1 VTALVSISFEEAIE
15 KVRTSLNIVEV
26 VGKHVA
32 LKRHGRNLMGLCPFH
47 KEKSPSFTVH
57 GEKGLYKCFGCGA
70 GGDAIKFLMETERQ
84 DFAEVIEGQAKLLGY
99 QVRRSNNPEEVRR
112 LAQKKERHERLQEWM
127 RLAQGFFHQQL
138 HDAMA
143 GDEARR
149 YIAKRALPAPLVA
162 QFGLGVAPSGWD
174 QLRKHLTAV
183 SGVPAAEVVADL
195 EALGLIIP
203 RKAAVAAGGT
213 VDPDGYYDRFRT
225 RLMVPIMDA
234 QGAVIAFAGRVLR
247 VEDSPKYM
255 NSPETPLYNKSE
267 VLFGLPQAKDTII
280 KTQSAVVVEGY
291 LDVMRLHQFGATNA
305 VACCGT
311 ALTEQHL
318 RRLARLGVRRL
329 YLGFDN
335 DDAGQKAAWSALDT
349 VGVLSAEPGSTFRMD
364 VLVVRWPDAKDAD
377 EALSAFGDDVMG
389 ARAMIRR
396 ATEAAWTPG
405 EFRCHQV
412 VATFAQEA
420 FPEVALETF
429 WAAPVALMTP
439 QKVVMLGRR
448 LVETLATYVPDTV
461 EQAALAPR
469 FAGLLGVPPEVLLQE
484 VARATV
490 ALGQAAATGGRGRR
504 PAAASGEDT
513 TPRPRLADKVSAG
526 EELSARDRRRDD
538 RDRRQ
543 KPWAGGN
550 GPGGRFG
557 KKKPS
562 LKESLSWQDDEAP
575 HSVGMETRLKSRFR
589 RMEESLLCYLLA
601 APSVE
606 RPHCWEAL
614 AGVALYLQPD
624 GLTQKALSVLRAAP
638 DLPTVLASETPRPLL
653 HLLTAAFHSHPVMAE
668 LWRGFLQRYLTFVSA
683 RTEEGCQELFDRCLN
698 PGARASL
705 ARLVTEFS
713 AAVRLADLRAM
724 NQSMQ
729 QLERPPV
736 GGDVGFDDGGAGQN
750 NLNELHW
757 SFKQLLEQNWS
768 LATSSAEGV
777 FTLPSLSPPTA
788 PAPPEHPPL
797 PSRTSSNEFSSP
809 AHGPSHG
816 HATPVAAAVSAP
828 LYATPDVDAH
838 GALAGMSLPAF
849 DPSLLL
855 NAAPVSPPDTSFP
868 EDPSGPSP
876 PVVDPFTGDPPSC

>member
-1 VTALVSISFEEAIE
+1 MAALVPISFEEAIE

-84 DFAEVIEGQAKLLGY
+84 DFAELIEAQAKLLGY

-112 LAQKKERHERLQEWM
+112 LEQKKERAERLKEWM

-143 GDEARR
+143 GEEARR
-149 YIAKRALPAPLVA
+149 YIEKRALPPTLVA

-174 QLRKHLTAV
+174 QLRKTLTAL
-183 SGVPAAEVVADL
+183 SGSPAAEVVADL

-213 VDPDGYYDRFRT
+213 PDPDAYYDRFRT

-318 RRLARLGVRRL
+318 RRLSRLGVKRL

-335 DDAGQKAAWSALDT
+335 DDAGQKAAWAALDT
-349 VGVLSAEPGSTFRMD
+349 VKALEAELGASFRMD

-377 EALSAFGDDVMG
+377 EALSVFGDDVMG

-396 ATEAAWTPG
+396 ATDAAWTPG

-412 VATFAQEA
+412 VATFAREA
-420 FPEVALETF
+420 FPEVTLETF
-429 WAAPVALMTP
+429 WSAPAALMTP

-448 LVETLATYVPDTV
+448 LVETLATHVPDTV

-469 FAGLLGVPPEVLLQE
+469 FAGLLGVPEEVLLQE
-484 VARATV
+484 VARAM
-490 ALGQAAATGGRGRR
+490 AAQGQASGAGRVRR
-504 PAAASGEDT
+504 TMSPPDEA
-513 TPRPRLADKVSAG
+513 PRSRVADKAPAG
-526 EELSARDRRRDD
+526 EELSQRARKRDYPE
-538 RDRRQ
+538 RRQ
-543 KPWAGGN
+543 KPGFGG
-550 GPGGRFG
+550 GGGKFG
-557 KKKPS
+557 KKKPP
-562 LKESLSWQDDEAP
+562 LKEALAWQDDEAP
-575 HSVGMETRLKSRFR
+575 HTVGVETRLKSRFR
-589 RMEESLLCYLLA
+589 RMEESLLCYVLA
-601 APSVE
+601 ASATE
-606 RPHCWEAL
+606 RPHCWEEMAS
-614 AGVALYLQPD
+614 VALYLQPD
-624 GLTQKALSVLRAAP
+624 GLTQKALGVLRAAP
-638 DLPTVLASETPRPLL
+638 ELPTLLASDTPRPLL
-653 HLLTAAFHSHPVMAE
+653 HLLTAAFHVHPVMAE
-668 LWRGFLQRYLTFVSA
+668 LWRGFLQRYVTFVAA
-683 RTEEGCQELFDRCLN
+683 RTEGTQEPFERYLDL
-698 PGARASL
+698 GARASL
-705 ARLVTEFS
+705 GRLVQEFT
-713 AAVRLADLRAM
+713 AAARLADLRAM
-724 NQSMQ
+724 NQSMVM
-729 QLERPPV
+729 LERPASGMD
-736 GGDVGFDDGGAGQN
+736 GGLEDQGAGQN
-750 NLNELHW
+750 NLAELQCT
-757 SFKQLLEQNWS
+757 FKQLLEQNWS
-768 LATSSAEGV
+768 RASSSSEGV
-777 FTLPSLSPPTA
+777 SAPSSLSPPTA
-788 PAPPEHPPL
+788 PAPPEHLSSTP
-797 PSRTSSNEFSSP
+797 RTSSTEFSSP
-809 AHGPSHG
+809 AYGAAQPAVVS
-816 HATPVAAAVSAP
+816 AEAAVEPS
-828 LYATPDVDAH
+828 LYGPDVDAH
-838 GALAGMSLPAF
+838 GALAGISLPAF

-855 NAAPVSPPDTSFP
+855 NAAPVPPPVASFP
-868 EDPSGPSP
+868 EDTAAPSS
-876 PVVDPFTGDPPSC
+876 PVVDPFSGDPSSC